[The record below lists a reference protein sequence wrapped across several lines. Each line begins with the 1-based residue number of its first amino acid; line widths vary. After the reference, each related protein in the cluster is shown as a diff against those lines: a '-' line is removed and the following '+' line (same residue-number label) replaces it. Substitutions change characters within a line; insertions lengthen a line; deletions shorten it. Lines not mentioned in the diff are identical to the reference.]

1 MGRLFG
7 RKNKDKIKIENI
19 VNEKDSNNS
28 DDNKLDVIGNAK
40 DIAISNNNK
49 VISIKDIP
57 SQFDM
62 NIVKDKSYDVIRRVN
77 LMIKNNS
84 NNINVSDSEKVR
96 EISVSDKIKNI
107 MTSNRFSMTL
117 LILIFVFVCITVGK
131 TVALRSKVEEN
142 EVFFEEI
149 VKKEETIAKVY
160 QSGKLELD
168 GDSGKGA
175 ALKLVKCINSS
186 IDLNNLP
193 DSIESIID
201 EINSFYNKSNNY
213 FAFKYKDIYTGFSI
227 SYNEN
232 QKIFAASTIKAPKDI
247 YIYEMASLGKINL
260 DDKLTYT
267 SGYYNN
273 GTGILKDK
281 KVNTVYD
288 VRTLVGYSTRYSDN
302 AAHNMLMDKYGR
314 DNMLSFWR
322 DKGTKTIFTSSNNWG
337 NISAYDAAIYM
348 DELYRFYLENEEY
361 GEELMNNFIGAT
373 TKFITGKNNYKVA
386 NKSGWS
392 GSAMH
397 DVSIVFADNPY
408 IVIALSNL
416 GQTDSYWEYFNKVND
431 LAYRLHTEY
440 WKYKMN
446 ICNDIDQY

>member
-7 RKNKDKIKIENI
+7 RKNKDKIKIDNI

-40 DIAISNNNK
+40 DIAIFNNNK

-62 NIVKDKSYDVIRRVN
+62 NIVKDKSYDVIIRVN

-96 EISVSDKIKNI
+96 KISVSDKIKNI
-107 MTSNRFSMTL
+107 MTSNSFSMTL

-168 GDSGKGA
+168 GESGKGA
-175 ALKLVKCINSS
+175 ASELVKCLNSS

-201 EINSFYNKSNNY
+201 EINNFYNKSNNY

-273 GTGILKDK
+273 GTGVLKDK

-288 VRTLVGYSTRYSDN
+288 VRTLVGYSTVYSDN

-314 DNMLSFWR
+314 DNMLSFWK
-322 DKGTKTIFTSSNNWG
+322 DKGTKTIFTSNNNWG

-348 DELYRFYLENEEY
+348 DELYRFYLENEKY

-408 IVIALSNL
+408 IVVALSNL
-416 GQTDSYWEYFNKVND
+416 GQTDSYWGYFNKVND

-440 WKYKMN
+440 WKYKMQ
-446 ICNDIDQY
+446 ICNSIDQY